1 MKRIILRLLCLLLIG
16 TFTGCATTYK
26 AAPVPFKSPTAFGN
40 MVNIDGA
47 EIAAKAYGDKM
58 EASKAFGFD
67 IVGAGM
73 LPVQV
78 VFNNKS
84 QHTFEVNGEQSF
96 LEDDKGN
103 LWPILSRE
111 MAYERASRHT
121 QTDQMMSKG
130 ASSGLLGAAAGAIVG
145 AAIGIVFDGDVGEA
159 MGKGAVIGGT
169 AGMISGGSEGYHNQ
183 AARRA
188 ISKDLRAKSLQNKTI
203 LPNTIAY
210 GILFYPSEA
219 SLSKNLH
226 LYLVET
232 DTGKSHRL
240 MFDLSN
246 KE

>member
-1 MKRIILRLLCLLLIG
+1 MKRIILPFLVLLLIG
-16 TFTGCATTYK
+16 TIPGCATTYK
-26 AAPVPFKSPTAFGN
+26 PEPVPFKSPAAFCN

-47 EIAAKAYGDKM
+47 EIAAKAYDN
-58 EASKAFGFD
+58 EAEAREAFGFD
-67 IVGAGM
+67 IVRAGM

-84 QHTFEVNGEQSF
+84 PHTLEVNGAQSF

-103 LWPILSRE
+103 MWPILSRE
-111 MAYERASRHT
+111 MAYERASRYT
-121 QTDQMMSKG
+121 ATNQMMIG
-130 ASSGLLGAAAGAIVG
+130 AVSEGLISAAAGAIVG
-145 AAIGIVFDGDVGEA
+145 AAIGIVSGGDVGDA
-159 MGKGAVIGGT
+159 IGKGAAIGGT
-169 AGMISGGSEGYHNQ
+169 IGILSGGSEGRHNQ

-188 ISKDLRAKSLQNKTI
+188 IAEDLREKSLQNKTI

-210 GILFYPSEA
+210 GVLFYPSEA
-219 SLSKNLH
+219 ALSEKLQ

-240 MFDLSN
+240 VFDLSN